1 MSEVKVTKRQL
12 ASELF
17 DRMLAKREEGAFE
30 TNKAFRAATI
40 QALQDELDISG
51 SSACSMYG
59 TNKKRVCDEDP
70 TLGLG
75 RDPKKAKAK
84 VKPTVKPTAKA
95 KVAPVVVADVDED
108 EILDRKVVNDT
119 AGVVD
124 LDPLAEL
131 DDIYGESDADFQDA
145 VQDAIGGM
153 DFDVG
158 GGDYM

>member
-84 VKPTVKPTAKA
+84 VKPKVKPKKAKA
-95 KVAPVVVADVDED
+95 QTKVAPVVVADVDED

-145 VQDAIGGM
+145 IGGM
-153 DFDVG
+153 DYDVG